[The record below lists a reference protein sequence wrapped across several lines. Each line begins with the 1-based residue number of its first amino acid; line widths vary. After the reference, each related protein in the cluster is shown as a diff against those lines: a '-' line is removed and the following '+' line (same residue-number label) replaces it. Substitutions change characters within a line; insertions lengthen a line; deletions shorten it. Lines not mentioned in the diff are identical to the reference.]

1 MLSSKR
7 YIMKAKVYKITFF
20 VTILMI
26 FVSCA
31 ATKPSGNDIVTDFVC
46 GMKVNKF
53 ESYVWKY
60 AGTKYYFESF
70 DCREIF
76 KLNPQNYI
84 DKKCVKDSDI
94 IDLVCGKKVDLTE
107 SYDLKHAG
115 KVYHFHSN
123 ECRQAFKTNP
133 EKFIANKCVP
143 KDSIK

>member
-1 MLSSKR
+1 M
-7 YIMKAKVYKITFF
+7 MKAKVYKIIFF

-31 ATKPSGNDIVTDFVC
+31 ASKLSGNEIVTDSVC

-60 AGTKYYFESF
+60 SGTKYYFESF

-76 KLNPQNYI
+76 KLKPQYYI

-107 SYDLKHAG
+107 SYDLKYAG
-115 KVYHFHSN
+115 KVYHFESN
-123 ECRQAFKTNP
+123 ECKQAFDINP
-133 EKFIANKCVP
+133 EKFLANKCVR